1 MNINYDHYRIFYYV
15 AKCRS
20 ITQASRLLL
29 SSQPNVTRVIKNLE
43 SELDCPLFV
52 RSRHGMLLTPEGE
65 KLFAHVR
72 IAVEHIEA
80 GEEEMTL
87 KQNMRQGFVKIGAS
101 EVALHCLLLPT
112 LKKYRQLYPDVR
124 IRVSN
129 HSTPQALE
137 ALKNSLVDIAVV
149 TTPMELSDS
158 MSCTPILPFQ
168 EVPVCGSAFAF
179 LSRQECTLAQ
189 LAEYP
194 LICLGEQTKTFAFYE
209 EFFRRSGV
217 AFSPSVEAATTDQII
232 PLVANDLG
240 IGFVPLT
247 FLEHWK
253 HTDAIHVLRLR
264 EQIPQRQVC
273 LVTCGGTSLSIAAK
287 KLEAMI
293 RLEQQDGL

>member
-1 MNINYDHYRIFYYV
+1 MNISYDHYRIFYYV

-20 ITQASRLLL
+20 ATQASRLLL
-29 SSQPNVTRVIKNLE
+29 SSQPNVTRAIKNLE
-43 SELDCPLFV
+43 AELGCTLFV

-80 GEEEMTL
+80 GEEEMTR
-87 KQNMRQGFVKIGAS
+87 KQSIHQGFVRIGAS

-112 LKKYRQLYPDVR
+112 LKAYRQLYPDVR

-137 ALKNSLVDIAVV
+137 ALKNGLVDLAVV
-149 TTPMELSDS
+149 TTPMDLSDA
-158 MSCTPILPFQ
+158 MVCTPIRPFQ

-179 LSRQECTLAQ
+179 LSGQERTLAQ
-189 LAEYP
+189 LAEHP

-209 EFFRRSGV
+209 ALFRRSGV

-240 IGFVPLT
+240 IGFVPRT
-247 FLEHWK
+247 FLEHWR
-253 HTDAIHVLRLR
+253 HTEAIHVLRLR

-273 LVTCGGTSLSIAAK
+273 LVTRAGATLSIAARE
-287 KLEAMI
+287 LEAML
-293 RLEQQDGL
+293 RREQQGG